1 MAYTPQEVIEYV
13 NENHVKFICLA
24 FCDIFGTQ
32 KNISIMP
39 DELYDAFFDGVSF
52 DASSIAGFCDVEHSD
67 LLLFPDPNTLCTL
80 PWKSQFDRVIRLF
93 CDIKNPDGTPFIG
106 DSRLLLKKAELRAK
120 DMGYRLRFG
129 PECEF
134 YLFKTDEDAEPT
146 DIPYDHGSYLDIAP
160 LDKCENIRREICI
173 CLEEMGIHPETS
185 HHEQGP
191 GQNEIDFRYSS
202 PQIAADNMITFKSV
216 VKAIAAR
223 NGLFA
228 SFMPKPL
235 YEESGSGFH
244 VNISLMKNNEN
255 LFHSILEKGSIASCF
270 MAGIL
275 DKINVITAIA
285 NPLTNSYARL
295 GKCEAPKTISWSPQ
309 NRSQLIRIP
318 AASMDG
324 ARMELRSPDP
334 AANPYLLFSFI
345 IHAGLDGIE
354 KHLSLPE
361 PVSQN
366 MYDTSKDHSS
376 VPSLPQHLEAALSL
390 MEQSEFI
397 DQYLPSAVKE
407 KYIALKRAE
416 WDKAKTYTD
425 QQLYFAVQ

>member
-1 MAYTPQEVIEYV
+1 MAYTPQEVMEYV

-39 DELYDAFFDGVSF
+39 DELYDAFSNGVSF
-52 DASSIAGFCDVEHSD
+52 DASSIAGFTGVENSD

-93 CDIKNPDGTPFIG
+93 CDIKTPDGTPFIG
-106 DSRLLLKKAELRAK
+106 DSRLLLKEAEQRAK
-120 DMGYRLRFG
+120 DMGYRCRFG

-134 YLFKTDEDAEPT
+134 YLFKTDEDNEPT
-146 DIPYDHGSYLDIAP
+146 DIPYDRGSYLDIAP

-191 GQNEIDFRYSS
+191 GQNEIDFRYNS
-202 PQIAADNMITFKSV
+202 PLTAADNMIAFKSV

-223 NGLFA
+223 SGLFA
-228 SFMPKPL
+228 SFMPKPM
-235 YEESGSGFH
+235 YEESGCGFH
-244 VNISLMKNNEN
+244 VNISLMQGETN
-255 LFHSILEKGSIASCF
+255 LFASVLEEGSVASHF

-275 DKINVITAIA
+275 AKIADITAIA

-295 GKCEAPKTISWSPQ
+295 GKFEAPKTISWSPQ

-318 AASMDG
+318 AANENG

-334 AANPYLLFSFI
+334 ASNPYLLFALI
-345 IHAGLDGIE
+345 LHAGLDGIE
-354 KHLSLPE
+354 SNMLLP
-361 PVSQN
+361 PSMSAN
-366 MYDTSKDHSS
+366 MYHAESAKE
-376 VPSLPQHLEAALSL
+376 VAFLPSHLKEALDQ
-390 MEQSEFI
+390 MENSEFI
-397 DQYLPSAVKE
+397 KRYLPESVRQ

-416 WDKAKTYTD
+416 WEKSKTYTD
-425 QQLYFAVQ
+425 RQLYFAVQ